1 MPQRGGAQGLG
12 GGAEAL
18 RKLRKEIIPPSPK
31 RLTDPMPEQMLG
43 GSFCARLSTPW
54 AAPHNLARA
63 SAKDF
68 ASYESYKRAGILYVF
83 PPFITARMG
92 QKIGR
97 RPQTQLCG
105 DALALEWLFVRAAP
119 VMLLA
124 ALVALI
130 LLRKRKSDCQKTS
143 LKTCVTEQ
151 RGVCAGGKKPTAR
164 SIKQDFET
172 FLKVSK
178 SAQRGE
184 KTFSTR

>member
-1 MPQRGGAQGLG
+1 MIITSYFILG
-12 GGAEAL
+12 QHRTSWQE
-18 RKLRKEIIPPSPK
+18 
-31 RLTDPMPEQMLG
+31 
-43 GSFCARLSTPW
+43 
-54 AAPHNLARA
+54 H

-151 RGVCAGGKKPTAR
+151 RGGVRGAKSPPR
-164 SIKQDFET
+164 VQSNRI
-172 FLKVSK
+172 LKL
-178 SAQRGE
+178 
-184 KTFSTR
+184 F

>member
-31 RLTDPMPEQMLG
+31 RLTDPM
-43 GSFCARLSTPW
+43 
-54 AAPHNLARA
+54 
-63 SAKDF
+63 
-68 ASYESYKRAGILYVF
+68 AG
-83 PPFITARMG
+83 A
-92 QKIGR
+92 
-97 RPQTQLCG
+97 
-105 DALALEWLFVRAAP
+105 DAWGIVLRKAEHALLFVRAAP

-151 RGVCAGGKKPTAR
+151 RGVCAGGGQKAHRAFNQTG
-164 SIKQDFET
+164 F
-172 FLKVSK
+172 
-178 SAQRGE
+178 
-184 KTFSTR
+184 